1 MVKQVFSGRGR
12 HPFSRFRTHVRQC
25 PDDRAKTTSRGF
37 SRSDKTP
44 LLGNYPR
51 CTKRP
56 PCSPTAE
63 QPSSSYR
70 PNVGQGSDNPPL
82 RRRRLRPLGQ
92 GRIRAMSE
100 PCQSKIRALT
110 ALKAHALRTGPDAF
124 FNGCRRVPRATC
136 GRARGCRRQAPRCR
150 QALRAPHRRRRPS
163 SRGTRAR
170 CR

>member
-1 MVKQVFSGRGR
+1 MAAAGIGQKPRKCAVARLAEGSEEKTPGQHYLAFNRDRKHNGWYFTKSDRLVKQVSSGRGR
-12 HPFSRFRTHVRQC
+12 RPFSRFRTHVRQC

-82 RRRRLRPLGQ
+82 RRRRMRPLGQ

-100 PCQSKIRALT
+100 PNQSPDGLEGPC
-110 ALKAHALRTGPDAF
+110 LAHGS
-124 FNGCRRVPRATC
+124 
-136 GRARGCRRQAPRCR
+136 GR
-150 QALRAPHRRRRPS
+150 LL
-163 SRGTRAR
+163 
-170 CR
+170 